1 MKIHFCYTNKIYL
14 LLCSLTSSSSSGP
27 FLLVDQELDVGDTL
41 VDGIQ
46 EVGEDKVHRMVEVD
60 VGVGAGVGLEDHDQL
75 RRPR

>member
-1 MKIHFCYTNKIYL
+1 M
-14 LLCSLTSSSSSGP
+14 
-27 FLLVDQELDVGDTL
+27 DQELDVGDTL

-60 VGVGAGVGLEDHDQL
+60 VVVHVGAGVGLEDHDQL